1 MIDHQNVLEEIAK
14 HKLPSGAVSIDGV
27 EACYASALQATIV
40 VKAEFDYAPHGIAV
54 DFDIFTAYS
63 TQELFAKKAVI
74 PPTPQ
79 MEALK
84 SLPAPHV
91 PDFDKDETVWVR
103 DPHAPSPEPSPP
115 SRSAGLSYPACI
127 YCSQARYSADGVK
140 AKAPGTVVLRVV
152 IGAEGFADR
161 ISVARPLPCGLDQQ
175 AIDAVNSWRF
185 KPAINSEGKPAA
197 DLQTIEVTFHV
208 Y

>member
-1 MIDHQNVLEEIAK
+1 MYWR
-14 HKLPSGAVSIDGV
+14 KLQSTSCPAELFQSMAWKLVTLRLFRRRLSSKPS
-27 EACYASALQATIV
+27 LTTP
-40 VKAEFDYAPHGIAV
+40 PHGIAV

-127 YCSQARYSADGVK
+127 YCSQARY
-140 AKAPGTVVLRVV
+140 
-152 IGAEGFADR
+152 
-161 ISVARPLPCGLDQQ
+161 
-175 AIDAVNSWRF
+175 
-185 KPAINSEGKPAA
+185 
-197 DLQTIEVTFHV
+197 
-208 Y
+208 